1 MEARKHVIFR
11 CLEDTNSSKWRI
23 HRNIIAESLEIDEKC
38 LKIDFSYIL
47 EIVYR
52 YANSENHE
60 L

>member
-1 MEARKHVIFR
+1 MEA
-11 CLEDTNSSKWRI
+11 CNLEMRRRDQLMKWRI
-23 HRNIIAESLEIDEKC
+23 DRNIIAEIPEIDEKC

-47 EIVYR
+47 ESIYR